1 MNKRKK
7 CVYCAM
13 ETHRV
18 FDGMLKDSRLR
29 NRMSLLLNRMIQRN
43 SSVINKSCDNMVEK
57 IGAYRLINN
66 PSWDAE
72 RSVRC
77 LGEDCGRRIPE
88 GRHVLCVQDTTEFNY
103 IRKRERLSA
112 DDPDLGPLSK
122 EKAGL
127 GFFLHPCLVI
137 DAEDHSPYGFS
148 SVRIWN
154 RSKEKGSKRSRKYQE
169 LPLEEKESYR
179 WYETVRQTRQALPE
193 NVRKTFIGDREN
205 DIYEVLSRIQAGGD
219 DYLIRSVA
227 NRLTEEGKRLE
238 ELMES
243 LPVSRVYEL
252 EIKGRH
258 GRKARTA
265 RMELRFS
272 RVTVHKPVNS
282 KADVPEKLDCYCL
295 SAREQAD
302 SVPEG
307 EEPIDWRI
315 LTSHEVTTAC
325 QALRCVGWYKCR
337 WLIEELFRVQKS
349 KGMGLEDAQLES
361 GSGLKKLAVLSLYSS
376 YRIMLLKSAYD
387 ECLEDFQASMLFTEK
402 EIALFTILLRM
413 IYKKSTKSTK
423 LRNPFKE
430 RTLPWCGWILARL
443 AGWSGYESAHG
454 RPGHITIRNGLED
467 FYQKFS
473 LFEFW
478 TDMNPDVYKE

>member
-103 IRKRERLSA
+103 IRKRERL
-112 DDPDLGPLSK
+112 
-122 EKAGL
+122 
-127 GFFLHPCLVI
+127 
-137 DAEDHSPYGFS
+137 EDHSPYGFS

-205 DIYEVLSRIQAGGD
+205 DIYEVLSRIHSGQPRIRAGDKG
-219 DYLIRSVA
+219 
-227 NRLTEEGKRLE
+227 T
-238 ELMES
+238 
-243 LPVSRVYEL
+243 SR
-252 EIKGRH
+252 
-258 GRKARTA
+258 
-265 RMELRFS
+265 
-272 RVTVHKPVNS
+272 P
-282 KADVPEKLDCYCL
+282 
-295 SAREQAD
+295 
-302 SVPEG
+302 
-307 EEPIDWRI
+307 
-315 LTSHEVTTAC
+315 
-325 QALRCVGWYKCR
+325 
-337 WLIEELFRVQKS
+337 
-349 KGMGLEDAQLES
+349 
-361 GSGLKKLAVLSLYSS
+361 
-376 YRIMLLKSAYD
+376 
-387 ECLEDFQASMLFTEK
+387 
-402 EIALFTILLRM
+402 
-413 IYKKSTKSTK
+413 
-423 LRNPFKE
+423 
-430 RTLPWCGWILARL
+430 
-443 AGWSGYESAHG
+443 
-454 RPGHITIRNGLED
+454 
-467 FYQKFS
+467 
-473 LFEFW
+473 
-478 TDMNPDVYKE
+478 